1 MPDGSKELQVV
12 LNIEIKTTEGVE
24 FLILEGEIDMYV
36 APQIRGTL
44 LNASNVCEKA
54 VAIDLNSVSYMDSSG
69 IATLIEGLQVTKRRG
84 ARLVLFGVQPNV
96 MDMLRLA
103 KLHDFFEV
111 YQTEREALENLC

>member
-1 MPDGSKELQVV
+1 LPDGSKELQVV

>member
-1 MPDGSKELQVV
+1 V

-24 FLILEGEIDMYV
+24 FIILEGEIDMYV

-44 LNASNVCEKA
+44 LNASEVCEKA
-54 VAIDLNSVSYMDSSG
+54 VAIDLNNVSYMDSSG

-84 ARLVLFGVQPNV
+84 ARLVLVGVQPNV